1 MTNQYG
7 SCVYRI
13 PLPRIFSFWR
23 NVKLILMA
31 SLPLFLLVS
40 SGFSQGVTL
49 GENQTSFFDL
59 IITVVSII
67 IPALLVAGV
76 VLGIYA
82 WLRRNRMNL
91 PRLLRDDEST
101 DHSEMLHD
109 RIPLLTPRTNANRSE
124 DKGTEQLIPLEPKTD
139 TLTLESTALKELEQT
154 LRLREDGH
162 IPQYYES
169 IAMTTKRYI
178 SEKHQ
183 IKIVDTGKILESL
196 PHDLT
201 DSVADHVGEILRTC
215 DMIQFSRHRPSR
227 SELNRIYH
235 TAKEFFESQIAA
247 SPTKGGT
254 RDD

>member
-13 PLPRIFSFWR
+13 PLPRYFSFWR

-49 GENQTSFFDL
+49 GENQTNS
-59 IITVVSII
+59 
-67 IPALLVAGV
+67 
-76 VLGIYA
+76 
-82 WLRRNRMNL
+82 
-91 PRLLRDDEST
+91 
-101 DHSEMLHD
+101 
-109 RIPLLTPRTNANRSE
+109 NRSE

-183 IKIVDTGKILESL
+183 IKIVDTGQILESL